1 MADPQRERLS
11 RELAEDLRRLR
22 VEEIVGQMIQTLESI
37 AYRRLGLTADA
48 LPDRDLDQVR
58 VAIETMDA
66 LVPVIERSGP
76 AELAQHLRTSGSHL
90 KLSYAEAARQAA
102 ARAGHGGGA
111 A

>member
-1 MADPQRERLS
+1 MRDPQRERLA
-11 RELAEDLRRLR
+11 RELTEDLRRLR
-22 VEEIVGQMIQTLESI
+22 VEEIVGQMLMTLESI

-66 LVPVIERSGP
+66 LIPVIERSGP
-76 AELAQHLRTSGSHL
+76 AELAQHLRSSGSHL

-102 ARAGHGGGA
+102 QAGPGAGA